1 MRFEHLVQK
10 GNAGD
15 HPAFCFQAV
24 RRVKNMSAVGSMVL
38 ASFLFATMGVCVKL
52 ASADYNAAEIVF
64 YRGLI
69 GLVAM
74 FGISRLQQCS
84 LRTNHAAAHLWRSLS
99 GVTALSLW
107 FYAIGQLPLAT
118 AVTLNYTASVWMALF
133 LMGSAVV
140 MGTARVD
147 KRLVVAIAVGFIGVA
162 CILRPTLNENQLWA
176 GVVGLLSGMLSA
188 MAYLQVAA
196 LGRLGEPEVRVVFYF
211 SLGSVVVGGI
221 STWVMGANEHS
232 LRGVALLL
240 GVGLLATAAQWAMT
254 RAYAGGN
261 RLVNASLQYLGIAYS
276 FIYGVIIFNDVI
288 TTLAVVGM
296 LLVVGAGIAATRIKP
311 ASVKVNDTAP
321 AA

>member
-1 MRFEHLVQK
+1 
-10 GNAGD
+10 
-15 HPAFCFQAV
+15 
-24 RRVKNMSAVGSMVL
+24 
-38 ASFLFATMGVCVKL
+38 
-52 ASADYNAAEIVF
+52 
-64 YRGLI
+64 
-69 GLVAM
+69 M

-84 LRTNHAAAHLWRSLS
+84 SRTNHAAAHLWRSLS